1 MARYLSRVKQTWGFI
16 IGEREYHQNRLDA
29 NTVHILQ
36 GRCPFWSLDDRTYVE
51 ARLLKG
57 DIFPAVGSPDLQ
69 KGLLERILSVEHTI
83 PSIYTFSEE
92 TKCLEPGARILKSLL
107 PTKCKGSL
115 AQAFR
120 ALHNGQA
127 RLKEQTGTFL
137 YRNRCL
143 STGPEVEWL
152 SYRQLWLF
160 PLRHFPAPRKDSAKW
175 KRVSNVIGKRK
186 RGDDRQDVDS
196 SEAVR
201 SGFRRQWLRELA
213 SLALANGYRR
223 IQQAGLEPGS
233 ADAIMARDFLL
244 NARPPKYYQFG
255 NDRLHQK
262 VQLICQML
270 EDIEQV
276 EAETRH
282 SEVTSDY
289 DDCGSDIED
298 RCGRPQEHSVKKDE
312 ENLFL
317 THIYSESLATVP
329 KQYMTSFAWKRDMFH
344 FFFGTPQKEAQNI
357 RVDLSRDTD
366 SNLKEASPRTATIP
380 VSSSE
385 GHDENLARNGSIG
398 NDETHFVPPK
408 SLLPSATAAN
418 THRVSPTHAKAA
430 EHQGL
435 VDGQRGE
442 ETVISIDQ
450 ASRILFNEQVD
461 AGHRNFIVLSPTEKG
476 TFRRRHVDHHD
487 KQAMVVALRLPS
499 NSHFLSREGGK
510 RLKLTDPRTVVEEAH
525 SQQLKA
531 VLIAPEYGLQDLIGR
546 LECHVE

>member
-1 MARYLSRVKQTWGFI
+1 MARYLSRVKETWGFI
-16 IGEREYHQNRLDA
+16 AGERKYHQNRLDA

-36 GRCPFWSLDDRTYVE
+36 GRCPFRSLNDRAYVE

-69 KGLLERILSVEHTI
+69 KSLLERILSVEHTI
-83 PSIYTFSEE
+83 PSIYTFFEE
-92 TKCLEPGARILKSLL
+92 TKCLEQGARILKSIL

-120 ALHNGQA
+120 ALHNEQA

-137 YRNRCL
+137 YRNRDL
-143 STGPEVEWL
+143 STGSEVEWL

-175 KRVSNVIGKRK
+175 KRVGNVSGKRK

-196 SEAVR
+196 SEAAR

-213 SLALANGYRR
+213 SLASANGYRR
-223 IQQAGLEPGS
+223 IQQADHEPRS

-244 NARPPKYYQFG
+244 NARPPKYYHFRI
-255 NDRLHQK
+255 DSLHQK
-262 VQLICQML
+262 VQLICQTL

-276 EAETRH
+276 ETEIRH
-282 SEVTSDY
+282 PEVTSDY

-317 THIYSESLATVP
+317 NHIYSESLATVP
-329 KQYMTSFAWKRDMFH
+329 KRYMTSFAWKRDMFH

-357 RVDLSRDTD
+357 KVDLSRDTD

-385 GHDENLARNGSIG
+385 GRDENLATNGSIG
-398 NDETHFVPPK
+398 NDETHIVPPK
-408 SLLPSATAAN
+408 SLLPPATPAT
-418 THRVSPTHAKAA
+418 THHISPTHAKAA

-442 ETVISIDQ
+442 ETVISLEQ
-450 ASRILFNEQVD
+450 ASRLLFND
-461 AGHRNFIVLSPTEKG
+461 AGHRNFTVLSPTEDG

-487 KQAMVVALRLPS
+487 KQAMVVALQLPS

-531 VLIAPEYGLQDLIGR
+531 VLIAPEYGLQKLIDR